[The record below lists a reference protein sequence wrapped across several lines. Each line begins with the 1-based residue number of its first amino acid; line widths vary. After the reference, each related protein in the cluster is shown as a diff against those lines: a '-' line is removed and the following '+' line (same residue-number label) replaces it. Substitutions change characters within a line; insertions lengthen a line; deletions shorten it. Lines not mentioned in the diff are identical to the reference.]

1 MTVRLAAT
9 EYGPEEETGLPP
21 VAVLHGLFG
30 SGRNWASIAQRLAA
44 HRPVIAFDLRN
55 HGASAW
61 AGGMQY
67 GEMAEDV
74 LAMLQE
80 RGLRRAALLGHSMGG
95 KAAMAAALRDSDM
108 IERLIVVDIAP
119 VSYPPHHLGHVRAM
133 RALDLSAIKR
143 RGEADGLLA
152 VAVPDAAERG
162 FLLQNLVF
170 EDGNARWRLN
180 LEAIEREMSVLA
192 GFPPLPDGAVYR
204 GPALFLGGSRS
215 DYLLAEHEPVILR
228 RFPSARI
235 ERIDNAGHW
244 VHSEQPARFLQLVE
258 PFVAGGVQ

>member
-9 EYGPEEETGLPP
+9 EYGPEEETGAPP
-21 VAVLHGLFG
+21 LAILHGLFG

-44 HRPVIAFDLRN
+44 HRRVIAFDLRN

-80 RGLRRAALLGHSMGG
+80 RGWRRAALLGHSMGG
-95 KAAMAAALRDSDM
+95 KAAMLAALRDPDM
-108 IERLIVVDIAP
+108 VERLVVVDIAP
-119 VSYPPHHLGHVRAM
+119 VAYPPRHLGYVRAM

-143 RGEADGLLA
+143 RGEADRLLA
-152 VAVPDAAERG
+152 AAIPDLAERG

-170 EDGNARWRLN
+170 EDGHAHWRLN
-180 LEAIEREMSVLA
+180 LEAMEREMSVLV
-192 GFPPLPDGAVYR
+192 GFPALPDNAVYS
-204 GPALFLGGSRS
+204 GPTLFVGGARS
-215 DYLLAEHEPVILR
+215 DYLLAEHEPAIRR
-228 RFPSARI
+228 RFPNARI
-235 ERIDNAGHW
+235 ERIEDAGHW
-244 VHSEQPARFLQLVE
+244 VHVEQPAAFLRIVE
-258 PFVAGGVQ
+258 PFLAEAI